1 MRHAT
6 ARTTLDTYSHLW
18 PDADESTRTAVGNV
32 VAERLGGNAAV
43 QLRSAGTD
51 G

>member
-18 PDADESTRTAVGNV
+18 PDADKSTRTAVGNV
-32 VAERLGGNAAV
+32 IAERLAEAPAAP
-43 QLRSAGTD
+43 LRPQATD
-51 G
+51 A